1 MRLFVGAVSQ
11 GGETLKGR
19 PSLSA
24 ATASLAAAKYHYDGL
39 GVVVSSF
46 FFTARW
52 IFYAYEAC
60 SVSFSPSVAI
70 PILFLHDLCFICQLV
85 YNTGLS

>member
-11 GGETLKGR
+11 GGEPLKGR

-46 FFTARW
+46 FFFSARW

-60 SVSFSPSVAI
+60 SVSYYPSMAI
-70 PILFLHDLCFICQLV
+70 PILFLHDLCFIC
-85 YNTGLS
+85 